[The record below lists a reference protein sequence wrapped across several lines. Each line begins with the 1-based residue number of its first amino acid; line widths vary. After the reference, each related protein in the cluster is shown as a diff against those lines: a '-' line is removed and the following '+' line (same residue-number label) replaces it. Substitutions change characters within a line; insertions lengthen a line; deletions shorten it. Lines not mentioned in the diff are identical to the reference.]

1 MMMTNNKNVKLNK
14 NVNHH
19 KMVADEW
26 EKFAESTGF
35 CQQKSINE
43 TTLNDV
49 LNNYNDQSLKT
60 INEAQNLCIELNKL
74 FDDNITKI
82 IRESNLEFDENQ
94 IPTLQQLIENQKQTC
109 DRFSQLNSTLDEI
122 IDQRNS
128 LCDEFKSLQIEIDN
142 FRKHRDQLVQK
153 IDETQNKIEKESSK
167 ICFRKHNDQ
176 LVVLVFNNSDGR
188 LQNLFEIKENSTKED
203 FWQDLHRK
211 ILN

>member
-1 MMMTNNKNVKLNK
+1 M
-14 NVNHH
+14 
-19 KMVADEW
+19 
-26 EKFAESTGF
+26 
-35 CQQKSINE
+35 
-43 TTLNDV
+43 
-49 LNNYNDQSLKT
+49 
-60 INEAQNLCIELNKL
+60 

-142 FRKHRDQLVQK
+142 LRKHRDQLVQT

-176 LVVLVFNNSDGR
+176 LVVC
-188 LQNLFEIKENSTKED
+188 K
-203 FWQDLHRK
+203 
-211 ILN
+211 